1 MNVRIDYQP
10 TGRPGGGRRRKP
22 RPARRRGWTLA
33 MAAGGG
39 LLLVVALL
47 TFRPGPGAGA
57 DDGTTKPGGGASA
70 TRSAVEMK
78 RGGATGSAALATR
91 SVAGLPRGF
100 PSSEAG
106 AVEAGAAFVASVYD
120 LHRMPA
126 AERWSYVQDAMTDP
140 PPKQRLDTDAVAF
153 RANHRLAETGEVL
166 DVSGEAVPGVGFTSR
181 CHPELGAYRVEDFE
195 TGRAEV
201 DYWMPCLLGTVD
213 EVGQAIHVQTRW
225 QMGRMTLR
233 WHRDDWRVD
242 ELARGPSDEPVTP
255 PDEGEPATTLA
266 ERAALLGA
274 GWLAFADASERRPAE
289 AESAAPR

>member
-1 MNVRIDYQP
+1 
-10 TGRPGGGRRRKP
+10 
-22 RPARRRGWTLA
+22 

-57 DDGTTKPGGGASA
+57 DDGTTKPDGGASA

-100 PSSEAG
+100 PPSEAG

-166 DVSGEAVPGVGFTSR
+166 DVAGEAVPGVGFTSR
-181 CHPELGAYRVEDFE
+181 CHPELGAYRVEDF
-195 TGRAEV
+195 GAGQAVV

-213 EVGQAIHVQTRW
+213 EAGQALHVQTRW
-225 QMGRMTLR
+225 QMGRMALR

-242 ELARGPSDEPVTP
+242 ELARGPFDEPVTP
-255 PDEGEPATTLA
+255 PDEGEPATSLS
-266 ERAALLGA
+266 ERAAVLGK